1 MNFIISNKQLV
12 SQMPILLYL
21 HINQNQT
28 NMKKLYFLAVIF
40 TTAVLHSQ
48 NPHWEWVTGIGA
60 SFDEPHKPIAMDAE
74 GNIYTYA
81 AFTEDIVTDDY
92 QLNPVGRDS
101 YFAKFDN
108 DGTFTWIKHI
118 QGNGGETIWGM
129 DTDADGNVYITCSYN
144 NGITIGSDS
153 FNGIG
158 SVFAKYDTDGNR
170 VWIKSCTFTNINYL
184 TVDTAGNIYAAGSF
198 ADSFVYDDVTLPGG
212 YNNYFAIK
220 LSNDGDYLWS
230 DVFAEAE
237 PSTNQSS
244 YVNNI
249 EIDDNGNLYL
259 CGRFIHL
266 DVSFG
271 DIPLTPAT
279 NLNCFV
285 VKYSPEGVAQW
296 AKAAG
301 NNSCANDAYDISVS
315 SSGDVYLSGNYCNTI
330 NFDGNVL
337 TSVTGS
343 KYFLVKYDSEG
354 NVIWTKTS
362 ASGLYNVMQ
371 SIDIDNDGNL
381 IAAGS
386 FLNSIDFGNDVSL
399 SSTGSGQYVALYDAE
414 GDAQWAVATGEIDI
428 NNKIMVIAREDNT
441 IYTAGHMQI
450 PSLQLGDI
458 TYERQGETL
467 YNIWFGKFVYED
479 ATAGADIFKK
489 SAVTLYPNPAKDV
502 INITAAETVLS
513 VSVTD
518 NNGRLVIQQ
527 KSGDSIDTSV
537 LSPGIYFIKTA
548 TQQGSRVHKI
558 IKE

>member
-212 YNNYFAIK
+212 YNNYFSIK

-266 DVSFG
+266 DVS
-271 DIPLTPAT
+271 
-279 NLNCFV
+279 
-285 VKYSPEGVAQW
+285 
-296 AKAAG
+296 
-301 NNSCANDAYDISVS
+301 
-315 SSGDVYLSGNYCNTI
+315 
-330 NFDGNVL
+330 
-337 TSVTGS
+337 
-343 KYFLVKYDSEG
+343 
-354 NVIWTKTS
+354 
-362 ASGLYNVMQ
+362 
-371 SIDIDNDGNL
+371 
-381 IAAGS
+381 
-386 FLNSIDFGNDVSL
+386 
-399 SSTGSGQYVALYDAE
+399 
-414 GDAQWAVATGEIDI
+414 
-428 NNKIMVIAREDNT
+428 
-441 IYTAGHMQI
+441 
-450 PSLQLGDI
+450 
-458 TYERQGETL
+458 
-467 YNIWFGKFVYED
+467 
-479 ATAGADIFKK
+479 
-489 SAVTLYPNPAKDV
+489 
-502 INITAAETVLS
+502 
-513 VSVTD
+513 
-518 NNGRLVIQQ
+518 
-527 KSGDSIDTSV
+527 
-537 LSPGIYFIKTA
+537 
-548 TQQGSRVHKI
+548 
-558 IKE
+558 